1 MTFVIIYSGLDNS
14 GLDRLDNTGLD
25 RLDGLDGL
33 DRFFLRLDGLDWL
46 DRLDRFYISNLFKTI
61 FSL

>member
-1 MTFVIIYSGLDNS
+1 MTFVIIYSGLDNTGLDRLDNT

-33 DRFFLRLDGLDWL
+33 DRF
-46 DRLDRFYISNLFKTI
+46 YISNLI
-61 FSL
+61 NHSVICI